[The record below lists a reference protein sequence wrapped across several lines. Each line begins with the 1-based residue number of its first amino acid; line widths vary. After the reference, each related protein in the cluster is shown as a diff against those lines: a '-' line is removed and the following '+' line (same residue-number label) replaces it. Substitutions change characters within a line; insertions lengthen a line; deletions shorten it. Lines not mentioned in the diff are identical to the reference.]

1 MRLRKRTLL
10 LVSSAFI
17 VSVGLGTLSLVSR
30 GATPPMTSVMK
41 LTLTQSF
48 KTPSETIGGCRESQ
62 LDDGHD
68 ADPPGFA
75 DQEDDECIPGQHIP
89 RNRDGSPASSQ
100 QRAG

>member
-1 MRLRKRTLL
+1 MRLRIRALL

-17 VSVGLGTLSLVSR
+17 VCIGLGTLSLAYPS
-30 GATPPMTSVMK
+30 ATPPMTSGMK
-41 LTLTQSF
+41 LTQAQSF

-75 DQEDDECIPGQHIP
+75 DQEDDECVPGQHIL

-100 QRAG
+100 RRAG